1 MNVEETM
8 LFILETQARTSENL
22 EHITE
27 KQKKFEVNLET
38 LAEKQKKFDKGLD
51 AIRKLIQTGMKMMV
65 QIQQAERENKAAI
78 KDLAVAQRQTE
89 RRLNA
94 FLASMQ
100 KGRNGRSHT

>member
-1 MNVEETM
+1 MNVEETT

-22 EHITE
+22 EQITE
-27 KQKKFEVNLET
+27 KQKR
-38 LAEKQKKFDKGLD
+38 FDKSLD
-51 AIRKLIQTGMKMMV
+51 AIRKLVHTGMKMMV

-78 KDLAVAQRQTE
+78 KDLRAAQRALAIAQAQTE
-89 RRLNA
+89 RRLSA